1 MSDTLNA
8 RSGQQ
13 DLTKLLQD
21 WNHGDASAGD
31 VLFTEIY
38 QALKAIASNRLRD
51 VNASVQTTE
60 LVHEG
65 FLVLS
70 QKASIHW
77 QDRKHFFAI
86 AANVIRRLLVDRAR
100 ASHAAKRGGAN
111 ARYIPLDDVQL
122 PACDQQIDWIEF
134 DNVLQELES
143 LDETL
148 TRVMELRLIMGLTVR
163 ETADILLVST
173 ATISRKW
180 NFGLVWLQDRMTTPP
195 YAQKNNTNHLL
206 P

>member
-8 RSGQQ
+8 AGQQ
-13 DLTKLLQD
+13 DLTKLLKD

-38 QALKAIASNRLRD
+38 QALKVIASNRLRD

-70 QKASIHW
+70 QKASIQW

-111 ARYIPLDDVQL
+111 TRYIPLDDIRL

-134 DNVLQELES
+134 DKVFQELES
-143 LDETL
+143 LDKTL

-195 YAQKNNTNHLL
+195 FPKRNNIQH
-206 P
+206 